1 MPRHKE
7 PPFGFRCLYEHHC
20 PYLQGLSTQAVF
32 YQYQRAHF
40 IEHDFWR
47 LREEQEKEN
56 RALLQTVREQ
66 ESEIDRLKAEL
77 KTLHQRQFKAKKKPG
92 TTTSSDS
99 EESKPTGKKKRGAPV
114 GHPPWNRKKPDRVD
128 RKVVIEPPDSCPH
141 CHALT
146 NCSQIGTSSYMQ
158 EDIVWRPQTVVTEY
172 VHHQAWCPT
181 CRRLVSQ
188 HLEGELPNAPI
199 GPNAKAAALY
209 LRYGLN
215 VPYRKIQTAMK
226 TLFNID
232 FVPASTLGFEK
243 RARKNA
249 DPLFEDLIE
258 KMRHSD
264 LVHADETHWRE
275 DGAGCQVWY
284 GGNQDV
290 AVFRIDAH
298 RSTEAAQRLLGNRID
313 GLLVTDAYAAYN
325 AIEVLARQS
334 CLAHLIRKAREL
346 SDNLDAMKQPDPLSI
361 RFCKNIRRLLSLACR
376 KKIPP
381 GQPEKDQLKK
391 RLFNVLESIC
401 STPLEYV
408 KAETLRKRLI
418 PGAREYNELFPFIDF
433 EGPPTNNH
441 AERALRPLVIF
452 RKVCMGTRSATGSE
466 NIGIFT
472 SLTQTA
478 KLQDAPLVP
487 LFQTLLTG
495 TVTQAQDALFP
506 NAASAENS

>member
-1 MPRHKE
+1 MPRYKE
-7 PPFGFRCLYEHHC
+7 PPLGFRCPYEHHC

-32 YQYQRAHF
+32 NQYQRAHF
-40 IEHDFWR
+40 KELDFWR
-47 LREEQEKEN
+47 LREEQEKQIH
-56 RALLQTVREQ
+56 ALLQTVRKQ

-77 KTLHQRQFKAKKKPG
+77 KMLHQRQFKANKKTAATQPN
-92 TTTSSDS
+92 DS
-99 EESKPTGKKKRGAPV
+99 TQPDSGGKKKRGAPV
-114 GHPPWNRKKPDRVD
+114 GHPPWSRKKPDRVD
-128 RKVVIEPPDSCPH
+128 RTVVVGSPETCPH
-141 CHALT
+141 CHAST
-146 NCSQIGTSSYMQ
+146 DDTRTGTSSYVQ
-158 EDIVWRPQTVVTEY
+158 EDIVLTPQTVVTEY
-172 VHHQAWCPT
+172 VHHQAWCPD
-181 CRRLVSQ
+181 CRRLVCRYQ
-188 HLEGELPNAPI
+188 EGELPNAPI

-209 LRYGLN
+209 LRYGLS
-215 VPYRKIQTAMK
+215 VPYRKIQSAMK

-232 FVPASTLGFEK
+232 FVPASTLGFEQ

-249 DPLFEDLIE
+249 DPIFEDLVE
-258 KMRHSD
+258 KMRQSD

-275 DGAGCQVWY
+275 DGNGCYVWY

-290 AVFRIDAH
+290 AVFQIDAH
-298 RSTEAAQRLLGNRID
+298 RSTKAAHRLLGNQID

-346 SDNLDAMKQPDPLSI
+346 SKNLDAMKQPDPLSI
-361 RFCKNIRRLLSLACR
+361 RFCKNIKRLFTLACR

-381 GQPEKDQLKK
+381 GQSEKDHLKF
-391 RLFNVLESIC
+391 RLLRLLNSIC

-418 PGAREYNELFPFIDF
+418 PGAREYNELFSFIDF

-452 RKVCMGTRSATGSE
+452 RKICMGTRSEVGSE
-466 NIGIFT
+466 NIGVFT

-487 LFQTLLTG
+487 LFQTLLSG
-495 TVTQAQDALFP
+495 TSAQAQDALFP
-506 NAASAENS
+506 PAASAKNS